1 MKINF
6 INQTLSDT
14 LEYEK
19 LIKKIF
25 KKFHDKKVF
34 SIIFVDKQEI
44 QRINFEYRNI
54 DKVTD
59 VISFALNDNDMLND
73 MATDEL
79 GDIFICLDRAIEQAK
94 DYGHSIEREVGFLS
108 VHGYLHLLG
117 YDHQTKEDEDK
128 MFKRQEEILANANL
142 KKEE

>member
-14 LEYEK
+14 LKYEK